1 MRGPHTSARGVIE
14 GLSPDGALTLPIY
27 FSDIRGQP
35 HSFNFVYFRS
45 LGGVGDG
52 PMVRRGRGGGAGGL
66 RGPTP
71 KQGGGGGVGGMV
83 RNPHTSARGGG
94 GTLPH
99 FDVVTQLEASRTLA
113 GRF

>member
-71 KQGGGGGVGGMV
+71 KQGGGGGCRGNGEES
-83 RNPHTSARGGG
+83 PHLSKGG